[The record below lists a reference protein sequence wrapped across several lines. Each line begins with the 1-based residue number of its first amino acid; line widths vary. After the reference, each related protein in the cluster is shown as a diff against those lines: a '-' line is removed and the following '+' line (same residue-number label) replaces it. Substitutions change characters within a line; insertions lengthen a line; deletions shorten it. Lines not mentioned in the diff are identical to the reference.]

1 MPGVVIL
8 LPPSEGKAPEGGR
21 PPWSPASGRFGRKL
35 AAGRRQVAAA
45 LGAVGGGDAKML
57 GVSGAHLERARAA
70 NVACVGAPTLPAW
83 QRFTGVVWDHLDV
96 GTLSAA
102 ARRNATERLVVVNGL
117 AGLSGLDDP
126 LPDFRLKMS
135 VAPGAVG
142 RVANHWRPLISPVL
156 NDLGAGGL
164 VVDLLPAEHAAAWD
178 PEPGRYELVRVDL
191 VDGAGRKAG
200 HAAKAA
206 KGLLARQLV
215 SASGA
220 KAVHGLLDGGHTVGG
235 FTVTPR

>member
-1 MPGVVIL
+1 VN
-8 LPPSEGKAPEGGR
+8 
-21 PPWSPASGRFGRKL
+21 
-35 AAGRRQVAAA
+35 
-45 LGAVGGGDAKML
+45 GGDAKML
-57 GVSGAHLERARAA
+57 GVGGGHLDRARAA

-96 GTLSAA
+96 GTLPAA
-102 ARRNATERLVVVNGL
+102 ARRNATERLVVVSGL
-117 AGLSGLDDP
+117 GGLSGLDDP

-135 VAPGAVG
+135 VTVGDLG
-142 RVANHWRPLISPVL
+142 RVANHWRPLISPLL
-156 NDLGAGGL
+156 NDLAAGGL
-164 VVDLLPAEHAAAWD
+164 VVDLLPAEHAAAWEPD
-178 PEPGRYELVRVDL
+178 PERYELVRVDL
-191 VDGAGRKAG
+191 VDEAGRKAG

-220 KAVHGLLDGGHTVGG
+220 KAVRALLDERHTVGG